1 VTISRAHRV
10 AETCVALTDT
20 LVSDYD
26 ALDRMT
32 MLVEGAVVML
42 DVTAAAAMVLLDDVS
57 DDRITATA
65 EPRRYRRLE
74 VYAVAIDA
82 EPGEDG
88 VHIGQSVT
96 IEDAGSPDPVERP
109 SETGGAGFAG
119 VHALPMRLRD
129 RTLGVLTLLH
139 AAPGT
144 VLPEAEVRLGQA
156 LADAATIGLL
166 HERAVRDPQI
176 VADHLRQAMANRVCI
191 EQAEGVLAQH
201 GGLSPAE
208 ALSVIRSY
216 SRRHKV
222 RLSEVAGEIVAG
234 RLDLA

>member
-1 VTISRAHRV
+1 VTISREHRV

-32 MLVEGAVVML
+32 MLVEGAVAML
-42 DVTAAAAMVLLDDVS
+42 DVTAAAAMVLLDDVP
-57 DDRITATA
+57 DDGTVATA
-65 EPRRYRRLE
+65 EPRRCRRLE
-74 VYAVAIDA
+74 VFAVAIDH
-82 EPGEDG
+82 EPGQDG

-96 IEDAGSPDPVERP
+96 IEDAGSPEAVERP
-109 SETGGAGFAG
+109 PGTGRGGFAG

-129 RTLGVLTLLH
+129 RNLGVLTLLH
-139 AAPGT
+139 STPGT

-176 VADHLRQAMANRVCI
+176 VSDHLQQAMANRVCI
-191 EQAEGVLAQH
+191 EQAEGVLAQQ
-201 GGLSPAE
+201 GNLSPAE

-216 SRRHKV
+216 SREHKV

>member
-1 VTISRAHRV
+1 VTASREHRV

-32 MLVEGAVVML
+32 MLAEGAVAML
-42 DVTAAAAMVLLDDVS
+42 DVTAAAAMVLLDDVTEN
-57 DDRITATA
+57 RMTATA
-65 EPRRYRRLE
+65 GPLRYRRLE
-74 VYAVAIDA
+74 VFAVAIDH

-96 IEDAGSPDPVERP
+96 IEDAAPPEPAESPPG
-109 SETGGAGFAG
+109 TGGGGFAG

-139 AAPGT
+139 STPGT
-144 VLPEAEVRLGQA
+144 VLPEAEVRLAQA

-176 VADHLRQAMANRVCI
+176 VADHLQQALANRVCI
-191 EQAEGVLAQH
+191 EQAEGVLAQQ
-201 GGLSPAE
+201 GKLSPAE

-216 SRRHKV
+216 SRQHKV
-222 RLSEVAGEIVAG
+222 RLSEVASEIVAG
-234 RLDLA
+234 RLDLG